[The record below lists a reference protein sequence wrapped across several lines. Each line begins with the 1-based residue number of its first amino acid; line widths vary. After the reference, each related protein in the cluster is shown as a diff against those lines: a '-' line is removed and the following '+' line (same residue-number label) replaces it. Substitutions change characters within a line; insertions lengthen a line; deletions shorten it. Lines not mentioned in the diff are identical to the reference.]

1 VTSVATTSGALNPKG
16 VKTTLVVLSSK
27 AQLFDMAGLQNLIQ
41 HAYPNSAV
49 FFISTSGDAMGVEAP
64 KHVDL
69 LIDFTPP
76 GARQGMLF
84 AWSLRNRST
93 RAVGRNSGLFFRS
106 KRYDQIYNEAADA
119 DCPRDYLDSE
129 RHAQRK
135 VLELAG
141 VPVVRQGGVTADRSK
156 EIALDLPPMQRG

>member
-1 VTSVATTSGALNPKG
+1 MTAVG

-41 HAYPNSAV
+41 RAYPNSAV
-49 FFISTSGDAMGVEAP
+49 FFVSTSGDAMGVEAP
-64 KHVDL
+64 KHIDL

-76 GARQGMLF
+76 GARQPALF
-84 AWSLRNRST
+84 AFKVRRRAT
-93 RAVGRNSGLFFRS
+93 RAVGRDVGWFFRRN
-106 KRYDQIYNEAADA
+106 RYDAVYADA
-119 DCPRDYLDSE
+119 KDPQCPTDYLDAE
-129 RHAQRK
+129 RWAQRR

-156 EIALDLPPMQRG
+156 EIALELPPMQRG

>member
-1 VTSVATTSGALNPKG
+1 VTLSADAMT

-27 AQLFDMAGLQNLIQ
+27 AQLFDMPGLQNLIQ

-49 FFISTSGDAMGVEAP
+49 FFISTSGHAMGVEAP
-64 KHVDL
+64 QHVDL

-76 GARQGMLF
+76 GARQSAFF
-84 AWSLRNRST
+84 AFRARGRAT
-93 RAVGRNSGLFFRS
+93 RAVGRNVGWFFRKS
-106 KRYDQIYNEAADA
+106 RYDQIYHDAADP
-119 DCPRDYLDSE
+119 DRPRDFIESE
-129 RHAQRK
+129 RWAQRK

-141 VPVVRQGGVTADRSK
+141 VHVVRQGGVTADRSK